1 MLEINIW
8 LNPTLKRWRE
18 ASSMIE
24 FEIGDKVKVINSSIV
39 GEVIDI
45 DYGENLV
52 TISDSYA
59 ETNNSELQYKAD
71 ELQLLTMDHDE
82 DMDSLDEMR
91 DMEMRDNGYKWEDWN

>member
-1 MLEINIW
+1 
-8 LNPTLKRWRE
+8 
-18 ASSMIE
+18 MIE
-24 FEIGDKVKVINSSIV
+24 FEIGDKVKVIGHSTV

-59 ETNNSELQYKAD
+59 ETNNSELPYTAD

>member
-1 MLEINIW
+1 
-8 LNPTLKRWRE
+8 
-18 ASSMIE
+18 MIE
-24 FEIGDKVKVINSSIV
+24 FEIGDKVKVIGHSTV

-91 DMEMRDNGYKWEDWN
+91 DMEMRDNGSKWEDWN

>member
-1 MLEINIW
+1 
-8 LNPTLKRWRE
+8 
-18 ASSMIE
+18 MIE
-24 FEIGDKVKVINSSIV
+24 FEIGDKVKVIGHSTV

-91 DMEMRDNGYKWEDWN
+91 DMEMRDNGYKWDDWN

>member
-1 MLEINIW
+1 
-8 LNPTLKRWRE
+8 
-18 ASSMIE
+18 
-24 FEIGDKVKVINSSIV
+24 
-39 GEVIDI
+39 
-45 DYGENLV
+45 V

>member
-1 MLEINIW
+1 
-8 LNPTLKRWRE
+8 
-18 ASSMIE
+18 MIE
-24 FEIGDKVKVINSSIV
+24 FEIGDKVKVIGSSTV

-45 DYGENLV
+45 DYGENIV

>member
-1 MLEINIW
+1 
-8 LNPTLKRWRE
+8 
-18 ASSMIE
+18 MIE
-24 FEIGDKVKVINSSIV
+24 FEIGDKVKVIGHSTV

-91 DMEMRDNGYKWEDWN
+91 DMEMRDNGYKWEDWK

>member
-1 MLEINIW
+1 
-8 LNPTLKRWRE
+8 
-18 ASSMIE
+18 MIE
-24 FEIGDKVKVINSSIV
+24 FEIGDKVKVIGHSTV

-91 DMEMRDNGYKWEDWN
+91 DMEMRVNGYKWEDWN

>member
-1 MLEINIW
+1 M
-8 LNPTLKRWRE
+8 
-18 ASSMIE
+18 ME
-24 FEIGDKVKVINSSIV
+24 FEIGDKVKVIGSSTV

-45 DYGENLV
+45 DYGENIV

>member
-1 MLEINIW
+1 
-8 LNPTLKRWRE
+8 
-18 ASSMIE
+18 
-24 FEIGDKVKVINSSIV
+24 
-39 GEVIDI
+39 VIDI

>member
-1 MLEINIW
+1 M
-8 LNPTLKRWRE
+8 
-18 ASSMIE
+18 ME
-24 FEIGDKVKVINSSIV
+24 FEIGDKVKVIGSSTV

-45 DYGENLV
+45 DYGENIV

-71 ELQLLTMDHDE
+71 ELQLLTVDHDE

-91 DMEMRDNGYKWEDWN
+91 DMEMRDNGYRWEDWN

>member
-1 MLEINIW
+1 M
-8 LNPTLKRWRE
+8 
-18 ASSMIE
+18 ME
-24 FEIGDKVKVINSSIV
+24 FEIGDKVKVIGSSTV

-59 ETNNSELQYKAD
+59 ETNNSELEYKAD

-82 DMDSLDEMR
+82 EMDSLDEMR
-91 DMEMRDNGYKWEDWN
+91 DMEMRDNGYRWEDWN

>member
-1 MLEINIW
+1 M
-8 LNPTLKRWRE
+8 
-18 ASSMIE
+18 
-24 FEIGDKVKVINSSIV
+24 

>member
-1 MLEINIW
+1 M
-8 LNPTLKRWRE
+8 
-18 ASSMIE
+18 ME
-24 FEIGDKVKVINSSIV
+24 FEIGDKVKVIGSSTV

-45 DYGENLV
+45 DYGENIV

-91 DMEMRDNGYKWEDWN
+91 DMEMRDMGYKWEDWN

>member
-1 MLEINIW
+1 M
-8 LNPTLKRWRE
+8 
-18 ASSMIE
+18 E
-24 FEIGDKVKVINSSIV
+24 FEIGDKVKVIGHSTV

>member
-1 MLEINIW
+1 M
-8 LNPTLKRWRE
+8 
-18 ASSMIE
+18 ME
-24 FEIGDKVKVINSSIV
+24 FEIGDKVKVIGSSTV

-45 DYGENLV
+45 DYGENIV

-71 ELQLLTMDHDE
+71 ELQLLTVDHDE

-91 DMEMRDNGYKWEDWN
+91 DMEMRDNGYRWDDWN

>member
-1 MLEINIW
+1 M
-8 LNPTLKRWRE
+8 
-18 ASSMIE
+18 ME
-24 FEIGDKVKVINSSIV
+24 FEIGDKVKVIGHSTV

-82 DMDSLDEMR
+82 DLDSLDEMR

>member
-1 MLEINIW
+1 M
-8 LNPTLKRWRE
+8 
-18 ASSMIE
+18 ME
-24 FEIGDKVKVINSSIV
+24 FEIGDKVKVIGHSTV

-71 ELQLLTMDHDE
+71 ELQLLKMDHDE

>member
-1 MLEINIW
+1 
-8 LNPTLKRWRE
+8 
-18 ASSMIE
+18 MIE
-24 FEIGDKVKVINSSIV
+24 FEIGDKVKVIGHSTV

-91 DMEMRDNGYKWEDWN
+91 DMEKRDKGYKWEDWN

>member
-1 MLEINIW
+1 M
-8 LNPTLKRWRE
+8 
-18 ASSMIE
+18 ME
-24 FEIGDKVKVINSSIV
+24 FEIGDKVKVIGHSTV

-91 DMEMRDNGYKWEDWN
+91 DMEMRDNGYKWKDGN

>member
-1 MLEINIW
+1 
-8 LNPTLKRWRE
+8 
-18 ASSMIE
+18 MIE
-24 FEIGDKVKVINSSIV
+24 FEIGDKVKVIGHSTV

-59 ETNNSELQYKAD
+59 ETNNSELPYKAD

>member
-1 MLEINIW
+1 M
-8 LNPTLKRWRE
+8 
-18 ASSMIE
+18 ME
-24 FEIGDKVKVINSSIV
+24 FEIGDKVKVIGSSTV

-91 DMEMRDNGYKWEDWN
+91 DMEMRDNGYRWEDWN

>member
-1 MLEINIW
+1 M
-8 LNPTLKRWRE
+8 
-18 ASSMIE
+18 ME
-24 FEIGDKVKVINSSIV
+24 FEIGDKVKVIGHSTV

>member
-1 MLEINIW
+1 
-8 LNPTLKRWRE
+8 
-18 ASSMIE
+18 MIE

-59 ETNNSELQYKAD
+59 ENILNQELQYKAD

>member
-1 MLEINIW
+1 M
-8 LNPTLKRWRE
+8 
-18 ASSMIE
+18 ME
-24 FEIGDKVKVINSSIV
+24 FEIGDKVKVIGSSTV

>member
-1 MLEINIW
+1 
-8 LNPTLKRWRE
+8 
-18 ASSMIE
+18 MIE
-24 FEIGDKVKVINSSIV
+24 FEIGDKVKVIGHSTV

-59 ETNNSELQYKAD
+59 ETNNSELLYEAD

>member
-1 MLEINIW
+1 
-8 LNPTLKRWRE
+8 
-18 ASSMIE
+18 MIE

>member
-1 MLEINIW
+1 
-8 LNPTLKRWRE
+8 
-18 ASSMIE
+18 MIE
-24 FEIGDKVKVINSSIV
+24 FEIGDKVKVIGHSTV

-91 DMEMRDNGYKWEDWN
+91 DMEMRDNGYRWEDWN